1 MLLLTGCSTE
11 NKVESLMGEGK
22 YVDAQKLILKDKKQ
36 YGKYL
41 GKCNYNIAKMKIEN
55 EDYIAAHKLL
65 SNNNYKKAKI
75 LIKEIEEKYNN
86 QISIK
91 KLKEKY
97 NSLKKDQDEKNKG
110 KSFNDTFIEGSDYF
124 LGLGER
130 IHSLGDG
137 TNYNTQKEL
146 YEEIF
151 NKIHT
156 SQEEAKSLIDNI
168 NTYVLWDITKFPI
181 YYINQ
186 IFVIDDICKSKVT
199 NEDAV
204 ISISDM
210 HKFLAIHQ
218 ISESSFAYMLDYL
231 SIYGPELNFD
241 KNEFSIRWVKSDVNR
256 GYYFCTGTNSNAEN
270 TAEYKW
276 FENQLGGEKFGEKLE
291 LILEEN
297 NGNRCRLIIS
307 NNQFDFRTFAL
318 QVLWLDEN
326 GNVID
331 QSFNKSDNV
340 HKTGLSYTF
349 EVPSETTGY
358 IYYSAWNL
366 YE

>member
-1 MLLLTGCSTE
+1 MIKKSGICLLLIMLLLTGCSTE

-22 YVDAQKLILKDKKQ
+22 YVGAQKLILKDKKQ

-124 LGLGER
+124 LELGER

-151 NKIHT
+151 NKTPT

-241 KNEFSIRWVKSDVNR
+241 KNEFSIR
-256 GYYFCTGTNSNAEN
+256 
-270 TAEYKW
+270 
-276 FENQLGGEKFGEKLE
+276 
-291 LILEEN
+291 
-297 NGNRCRLIIS
+297 
-307 NNQFDFRTFAL
+307 
-318 QVLWLDEN
+318 
-326 GNVID
+326 
-331 QSFNKSDNV
+331 
-340 HKTGLSYTF
+340 
-349 EVPSETTGY
+349 
-358 IYYSAWNL
+358 
-366 YE
+366 